1 MKRYDRNVTKSYTDS
16 KQIENFRQVP
26 AIPLSSST
34 MRSES
39 KASSAPSKP
48 LTSSGK
54 PLDSLGKKTRSE
66 EMKMKDIDRIASNS
80 QRKRQISSRFIGNE
94 GDDLKAL
101 PLLVETPGNERETL
115 FLEKVRMCCT
125 LFDFNEVTRQ
135 VKSKEI
141 KRVTLVELAE
151 YITMN
156 QNCLTEPIY
165 HGLVR
170 LLQTNAFRV
179 LDVPDQINSEAALDE
194 DDEDICLEPSW
205 PHLQLVYETFLRF
218 VSSPDFQPI
227 LGKKYINQEFLT
239 QFVQLFHSED
249 PREREYVKTILH
261 RIFGKLINLRSFIR
275 RLIDYVFLKFVY
287 EEDKHRGIGEL
298 LDIMDSIIHGFQ
310 VPLKDEHK
318 AFLRRVLL
326 PLHKARSYGAFNQQL
341 TNCVTEFIRKDSSLL
356 TSVLMEGVLRF
367 WPKTN
372 SNKEVLFLNELK
384 ACLECASSSE
394 FQSVARPVFTQ
405 ISRCIQSLHFQ
416 VSERALFLW
425 NDEYILS
432 LMAENIDLIC
442 PIVFPALNEAKT
454 HWNKIIQGLVFSAVN
469 WMMEIDQKLVEKCS
483 RNLEADGRKAV
494 EDARRRKDNWAKLE
508 AAVKQ
513 GRTGSMQT
521 IIKTFPTEA
530 RIQSNLTRPV
540 RTQPN
545 PVGPHTNTES
555 ISHTRNVSTADEV
568 PVAATSS
575 LMKEPIRSWKSIEQT
590 SPVVV
595 VTQVMGTV
603 NSTSDS
609 GVTKDTIASVM
620 INESMNLSP
629 NTDSVSI
636 VKTFYSNP
644 FRTVPVISSSS
655 VVVPETNSA
664 LLSSSAAAPKSMV
677 TSPKSSTDATLIT
690 AAPGLNSTAVS
701 QIRKASL
708 DKGKKPKVKSK
719 EPNVKSNTTVRKSTH
734 QSPEPNP
741 SSVHQPVKRRSSR
754 GGT

>member
-1 MKRYDRNVTKSYTDS
+1 MSTIRLSAFCVHKAVENIR
-16 KQIENFRQVP
+16 QIPE
-26 AIPLSSST
+26 IT
-34 MRSES
+34 MPTSNIRSET
-39 KASSAPSKP
+39 KASLVPSKSLP
-48 LTSSGK
+48 SSGRTIEW
-54 PLDSLGKKTRSE
+54 LGKKTRAE
-66 EMKMKDIDRIASNS
+66 EIKMKDIDRIASNS
-80 QRKRQISSRFIGNE
+80 QRRRQVSSRFIGNE

-115 FLEKVRMCCT
+115 FLEKVRMCCI

-165 HGLVR
+165 HGLVK

-179 LDVPDQINSEAALDE
+179 LDAPDQTNFEAALDE

-227 LGKKYINQEFLT
+227 LGKKYINQDFLT
-239 QFVQLFHSED
+239 QFVQLFDSED

-275 RLIDYVFLKFVY
+275 RLIDYVFLKFIY

-318 AFLRRVLL
+318 TFLRRVLL
-326 PLHKARSYGAFNQQL
+326 PLHKARSYGVFTQQL
-341 TNCVTEFIRKDSSLL
+341 TNCVTEFIRKDSCLL
-356 TSVLMEGVLRF
+356 TPVLMEGVLRF

-394 FQSVARPVFTQ
+394 FQSVARPVFMQ

-442 PIVFPALNEAKT
+442 PIVYPALSEAKT
-454 HWNKIIQGLVFSAVN
+454 HWNKVIQGLVYNAVN
-469 WMMEIDQKLVEKCS
+469 WMVEIDQKLVERCS
-483 RNLEADGRKAV
+483 RNLEADSKKAA
-494 EDARRRKDNWAKLE
+494 EDARRRKANWAKLE
-508 AAVKQ
+508 AAVKLGPSGSVQ
-513 GRTGSMQT
+513 TVVQTYPTGVMVQSEFPRPTWSQPSPLVPPASSESGSQARGGFTTAEVCMSTTSVSSTKAPIRTWKSMEQT
-521 IIKTFPTEA
+521 TPISVLTKVISSVNSTGDNKTTK
-530 RIQSNLTRPV
+530 S
-540 RTQPN
+540 N
-545 PVGPHTNTES
+545 PVGLA
-555 ISHTRNVSTADEV
+555 IS
-568 PVAATSS
+568 
-575 LMKEPIRSWKSIEQT
+575 
-590 SPVVV
+590 
-595 VTQVMGTV
+595 
-603 NSTSDS
+603 
-609 GVTKDTIASVM
+609 
-620 INESMNLSP
+620 ESMPPST

-636 VKTFYSNP
+636 VKTFYSTP
-644 FRTVPVISSSS
+644 FKTVPVNSPRTAVAPASSSTTL
-655 VVVPETNSA
+655 PNTT
-664 LLSSSAAAPKSMV
+664 AAPKPLV
-677 TSPKSSTDATLIT
+677 ISPKSSADAI
-690 AAPGLNSTAVS
+690 LNTIMAGPNTNTVN
-701 QIRKASL
+701 QIRKTSL
-708 DKGKKPKVKSK
+708 DKGKKTKMKSK
-719 EPNVKSNTTVRKSTH
+719 DAEVKSNTAVRKSSR
-734 QSPEPNP
+734 QSPEPN
-741 SSVHQPVKRRSSR
+741 SSNVYQSQKRRSSR